1 MSPPMLPIRNVF
13 DRALFFEYFWDILSN
28 ICVPITAP
36 PTPTAFGN
44 PIRYGLEETS
54 LAAKTVIVTA
64 AMKPVEENATESNRW
79 KIFLISKTTELEY
92 WYF

>member
-36 PTPTAFGN
+36 PTPTALGN
-44 PIRYGLEETS
+44 PIRYGFEVTS
-54 LAAKTVIVTA
+54 RAANTVIVTA
-64 AMKPVEENATESNRW
+64 AINPVDENATESKRW
-79 KIFLISKTTELEY
+79 NIFLISKTTDKE
-92 WYF
+92 